1 MPNDREKKL
10 LYAIDD
16 AEREYRQF
24 KIVVSVGAGLST
36 MFLVMLLLSFPLNAI
51 YGKGWT
57 VMFGFTGFLGLV
69 LSTAATAAFY
79 DSMRYTPVQLTKARR
94 EFNDYITQER
104 GT

>member
-1 MPNDREKKL
+1 MPNDREKNL

-51 YGKGWT
+51 Y
-57 VMFGFTGFLGLV
+57 
-69 LSTAATAAFY
+69 A
-79 DSMRYTPVQLTKARR
+79 MRYAPVQLTKARR